1 MRGRQFLEAIIKANN
16 IFRGEGRQGREELKQ
31 FEEDPINL
39 GSGGVVGGVG
49 PGIRD
54 TTVDGNDVIQAANYV
69 I

>member
-1 MRGRQFLEAIIKANN
+1 MGGRQFLESIVKANN
-16 IFRGEGRQGREELKQ
+16 IFRGEGLQGREELKR

-39 GSGGVVGGVG
+39 GSRGVVGGVG

-54 TTVDGNDVIQAANYV
+54 TTVDSNDVIQATNYV

>member
-1 MRGRQFLEAIIKANN
+1 MGGRQSLESIVKANN
-16 IFRGEGRQGREELKQ
+16 IFRGEGLQGRKELKR

-39 GSGGVVGGVG
+39 GSRGVVGGVG

-54 TTVDGNDVIQAANYV
+54 TTVDGNDVFQATNYV

>member
-1 MRGRQFLEAIIKANN
+1 MGGRQSLESIVKANN
-16 IFRGEGRQGREELKQ
+16 IFRGEGLQSREELKR

-39 GSGGVVGGVG
+39 GSRGVVGGVG

-54 TTVDGNDVIQAANYV
+54 TTVDGNDVFQAPNYV

>member
-1 MRGRQFLEAIIKANN
+1 MRGQQFLETIVKANN
-16 IFRGEGRQGREELKQ
+16 IFRGEGLQGREELKR

-39 GSGGVVGGVG
+39 GSRGVVGGVG

-54 TTVDGNDVIQAANYV
+54 TTVDGNDVIQATNNV